1 MILTLVST
9 MMDGEVTVD
18 ITRLHMIN
26 NNAAAPIDNIRPLE
40 KNSSSYFVQLFTY
53 NGLVFGGIY
62 LGDLASKITLET
74 QAVSILFADG
84 FDWLKIIAR
93 HNSDSRKHFGSQ
105 SRWAK

>member
-1 MILTLVST
+1 MILTLIST

-26 NNAAAPIDNIRPLE
+26 NNTAAPVDNIRPLE
-40 KNSSSYFVQLFTY
+40 KNSSSYFAVQLFTY

-84 FDWLKIIAR
+84 FDWPKIIAR

-105 SRWAK
+105 S

>member
-1 MILTLVST
+1 
-9 MMDGEVTVD
+9 MDGEVTVD

-26 NNAAAPIDNIRPLE
+26 NNTAAPVHNIRPSE

-62 LGDLASKITLET
+62 LGDLLASKITLET

-84 FDWLKIIAR
+84 FDWPKIIAH

-105 SRWAK
+105 

>member
-1 MILTLVST
+1 MISTLFST
-9 MMDGEVTVD
+9 MMNDGNMNISTNA
-18 ITRLHMIN
+18 HMIN
-26 NNAAAPIDNIRPLE
+26 NNSIASVYNIRPLE

-62 LGDLASKITLET
+62 LGDLASKITRET

-84 FDWLKIIAR
+84 FDWPKIIAR

-105 SRWAK
+105 S

>member
-26 NNAAAPIDNIRPLE
+26 NNTAAPVDNIWRLE

-62 LGDLASKITLET
+62 LGNLASKITLET

-84 FDWLKIIAR
+84 FDW
-93 HNSDSRKHFGSQ
+93 
-105 SRWAK
+105 